1 LAAFSRAF
9 FLRCRSRAHRTLG
22 LSPRPIGGNRS
33 ARSRDPRSSAA
44 AETQVMPRRIGLLV
58 VPLLLAGCG
67 STQVAA
73 EPTERVASPATF
85 RSDARS
91 ICGELQDRV
100 ARLAVP
106 ARSDDP
112 RLLHGIAD
120 AWAGAVGEL
129 RQLEPPATERRS
141 FRLMLVHFDRA
152 IHAARAL
159 PTTDDELAVAAVVGL
174 LDQSA
179 KGARIAESL
188 GLADCS
194 AMPAA
199 AMEHE
204 LAALRK
210 QFPRLRPLDQP
221 AHTRRVGPRVE
232 ATAGP

>member
-1 LAAFSRAF
+1 
-9 FLRCRSRAHRTLG
+9 
-22 LSPRPIGGNRS
+22 
-33 ARSRDPRSSAA
+33 
-44 AETQVMPRRIGLLV
+44 MPRRIGLLV

-73 EPTERVASPATF
+73 EPPGRVASPATF

-100 ARLAVP
+100 ARLEVP
-106 ARSDDP
+106 ARPDDP

-120 AWAGAVGEL
+120 AWAETVREL
-129 RQLEPPATERRS
+129 RRLDPPANERAR
-141 FRLMLVHFDRA
+141 FHRMLTHFDRA

-159 PTTDDELAVAAVVGL
+159 PTTDDGLALAAVVGL

-188 GLADCS
+188 RVTDCS

-199 AMEHE
+199 AMEQE

-210 QFPRLRPLDQP
+210 QFPRLRPLDQ
-221 AHTRRVGPRVE
+221 AAQTRRVGPRVE
-232 ATAGP
+232 APAGP